1 MTTYEL
7 KDRTVIIPN
16 DDFPEYYSYR
26 YHTPFKFKGT
36 EEELLA
42 YLREERAI
50 SIHSDFVYS
59 GQHFQHFTIG
69 FDVTPLGHDDLWEIT
84 EHRAVDI

>member
-16 DDFPEYYSYR
+16 DNFPECYSYR

-36 EEELLA
+36 EQELLA
-42 YLREERAI
+42 HLREEWAI
-50 SIHSDFVYS
+50 SVHSDFDCS
-59 GQHFQHFTIG
+59 GQHFTTG

-84 EHRAVDI
+84 EHRAVDV